1 MLRRNTKRAQP
12 LVFPHERKEKYPTT
26 FWMRAASSPE
36 QHYHEACMTKAAEV
50 VRAEDPF
57 ASGGPDPYME
67 SARIRTEETINLICH
82 CMEKIEHCDPDG
94 KLGDKIAAALY
105 AGEKPQED
113 WLKGVT
119 LTDPIAIRDYM
130 NGNEAGIN
138 SMLAQAASNP
148 GVLEQLRKPLPSS
161 SSSGTYAS
169 APRTSSM
176 GETLEAA
183 TSADA
188 PEGESMTHSTAT
200 EHAGEEEVGALSS

>member
-1 MLRRNTKRAQP
+1 MLRRNTKKAQP

-94 KLGDKIAAALY
+94 ARGEKISEALF
-105 AGEKPQED
+105 AGEKPEEE

-119 LTDPIAIRDYM
+119 LTDPVAIREYM
-130 NGNEAGIN
+130 AGNEAGIN
-138 SMLAQAASNP
+138 SMLSQAASNP

-161 SSSGTYAS
+161 LSSGTYAN
-169 APRTSSM
+169 APKKASM
-176 GETLEAA
+176 VETQEVA

-188 PEGESMTHSTAT
+188 LEEGSTIHSTAT